1 MEKARLNRAFS
12 VTVTTKSKM
21 KKLTKIK
28 TKPNLQESR
37 LKENFEMLD
46 RIRDDTV
53 NDIESLTEDFQHMT
67 LVAESIQRNYRA
79 LLAENQLL
87 KGALLSIIDECGCW
101 EGNRCDRCQK
111 ILKSLYSNN
120 PDFPA
125 SAAKE
130 YRAILSQLR
139 NLG

>member
-1 MEKARLNRAFS
+1 
-12 VTVTTKSKM
+12 M
-21 KKLTKIK
+21 KKLTNLK
-28 TKPNLQESR
+28 TKPNLQKSR
-37 LKENFEMLD
+37 LKENFEMLN

-67 LVAESIQRNYRA
+67 LVAESIRRNYRA

-87 KGALLSIIDECGCW
+87 KNTLLSIVEECECW
-101 EGNRCDRCQK
+101 QSNRCDRCQK
-111 ILKSLYSNN
+111 ILKSLDSNN
-120 PDFPA
+120 LDFPPN
-125 SAAKE
+125 AAKE